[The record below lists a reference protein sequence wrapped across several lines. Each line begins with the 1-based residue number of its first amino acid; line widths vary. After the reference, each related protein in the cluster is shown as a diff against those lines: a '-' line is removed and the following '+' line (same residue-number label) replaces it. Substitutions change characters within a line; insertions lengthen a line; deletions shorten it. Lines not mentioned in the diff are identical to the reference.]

1 MEKKELEFKISKI
14 VNDANICSRA
24 IERAKERNLSL
35 IEQDYSYC
43 FLEIDKA
50 LFYLG
55 YTLEEDGRRADCGEG
70 IEYMHYKAVKDKELW
85 K

>member
-1 MEKKELEFKISKI
+1 MEKKELELEISKI

-35 IEQDYSYC
+35 IEQDYFHC
-43 FLEIDKA
+43 FLEIDKD

-55 YTLEEDGRRADCGEG
+55 YTLEEDGKRADCGEG
-70 IEYMHYKAVKDKELW
+70 ADPIEYMHYKAIER
-85 K
+85 